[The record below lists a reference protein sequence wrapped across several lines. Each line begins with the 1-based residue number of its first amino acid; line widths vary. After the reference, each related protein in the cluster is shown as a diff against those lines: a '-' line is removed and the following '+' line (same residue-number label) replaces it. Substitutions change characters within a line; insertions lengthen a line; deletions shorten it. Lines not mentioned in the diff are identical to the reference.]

1 MRKERKIDLRPML
14 KPQSVAVIGASN
26 NPDKVGHI
34 ILNNYL
40 EEGYQGRLYPINPN
54 DEMVMGI
61 RAYKSV
67 LGIRDKIDLAVIAVP
82 AAIVPMVLEEC
93 GRAKVKSVVVVS
105 GGFAEVGETK
115 LQDKIVAIANK
126 YNISMVGP
134 NCLGVMDPR
143 SRVDTLFLPTY
154 KLTKPKV
161 GGVSFVA
168 QSGAVGSTVLDL
180 IAGEGFGLSKFISY
194 GNAAQVDEVDI
205 LKYLMN
211 DDETKVIIMYIEGVK
226 RGREFLEVAKKV
238 TRVKP
243 VVVIKGGTT
252 DAGVAAAR
260 SHTAALAGSNQSYE
274 AVFKQCGFSIAKDLD
289 ELLYFGK
296 AFASEMLPLG
306 DRVVIIT
313 NGGGT
318 GVLTT
323 DAVYNSGLRMAELSA
338 RSRAE
343 LSRSMPSTVNV
354 RNPLDL
360 VGDAGIERYDKA
372 LSVLSED
379 PGIDMIIVIALFQ
392 TPGADEGLAL
402 RLAQY
407 KKAIKKPMIV
417 ISIGDKYTRDRVV
430 LMENEGLPVYDSPSA
445 AANSLAELLKYY
457 KYKKGIV

>member
-1 MRKERKIDLRPML
+1 MPKPRKIDLRPML
-14 KPQSVAVIGASN
+14 KPESVAVIGASN

-54 DEMVMGI
+54 DETVMGL

-67 LGIRDKIDLAVIAVP
+67 LGIKDRIDLAVIAVP
-82 AAIVPMVLEEC
+82 AAIVPTVLEEC
-93 GRAKVKSVVVVS
+93 GKAKVKSVVVVS

-115 LQDKIVAIANK
+115 LQERIVAIADK

-205 LKYLMN
+205 LEYLMN
-211 DDETKVIIMYIEGVK
+211 DDETKVIIMYIEGVT
-226 RGREFLEVAKKV
+226 RGREFFKIAKKV
-238 TRVKP
+238 TKVKP
-243 VVVIKGGTT
+243 VVIIKGGTT
-252 DAGVAAAR
+252 DAGAAAAR
-260 SHTAALAGSNQSYE
+260 SHTAALAGSAQAYD
-274 AVFKQCGFSIAKDLD
+274 AVFKQCGFCVARDLE

-296 AFASEMLPLG
+296 AFASEMLPSG
-306 DRVVIIT
+306 DRVAIIT

-338 RSRAE
+338 KSKAD
-343 LSRSMPSTVNV
+343 LLKAMPSTVNV
-354 RNPLDL
+354 RNPMDL
-360 VGDAGIERYDKA
+360 VGDAGIDRYDKA
-372 LSVLSED
+372 LSVLSGD

-407 KKAIKKPMIV
+407 KKTIKKPMIA

-430 LMENEGLPVYDSPSA
+430 LMENEGLPVYDSPAA

-457 KYKKGIV
+457 KYKKGII